1 MKNVVLLILCLTFQF
16 LLAQEKS
23 SPEQLLGFGN
33 EAYNAGRYKD
43 AIAFYNQSIQK
54 SPGFIDAYLARAS
67 AREQTKDLQGALT
80 DYSIVIEKHPESF
93 DALFGRANVRYK
105 LKQYPQAKEDYL
117 KLLDLPANE
126 TNTIYYQKSPS
137 ASGSN
142 QMMTAQSVVK
152 PMLFNYLGIT
162 ETKLKNHK
170 AAIQW
175 LDSAIRLQPYTADYY
190 VNRGIAYENSD
201 LKKAEAD
208 YQHALKIDPNN
219 ALAMHNLGVL
229 GRKKGKKQ
237 NEDYLERAIESDSTM
252 LYPYL
257 ERAYQRM
264 LGEYYRGAIEDYT
277 KALKIEGSDPAIW
290 LGRGIAREKMND
302 LKGAYTDYTKAIE
315 VDEKYEKAWLN
326 RGNLLSKQGRY
337 EQAIE
342 DYSAAIT
349 FNPDY
354 AAAYYNR
361 AIARERIKQYAEACV
376 DLKHAESLGKIPD
389 ENLQEKVCK

>member
-1 MKNVVLLILCLTFQF
+1 MLCLTFQF

-23 SPEQLLGFGN
+23 SPAQLLEFGN

-43 AIAFYNQSIQK
+43 AIAFYNESIQK
-54 SPGFIDAYLARAS
+54 SPDFMEAYLARAS

-80 DYSIVIEKHPESF
+80 DYSIVVEKQPENF

-105 LKQYPQAKEDYL
+105 LKLYPQAKDDYL
-117 KLLDLPANE
+117 KLLDLPPNE

-162 ETKLKNHK
+162 ETKLKNNK

-175 LDSAIRLQPYTADYY
+175 LDSAIQLQPYTADYY
-190 VNRGIAYENSD
+190 VNRGIAYEDSD
-201 LKKAEAD
+201 VKKAEAD
-208 YQHALKIDPNN
+208 YKHALDIDPNN
-219 ALAMHNLGVL
+219 TLALHNLGVL
-229 GRKKGKKQ
+229 VVRKKGKKQ
-237 NEDYLERAIESDSTM
+237 EGDYLERAIESDSTM

-264 LGEYYRGAIEDYT
+264 LGEYYKGAIEDYT
-277 KALKIEGSDPAIW
+277 KALKIEDSDPAIW

-302 LKGAYTDYTKAIE
+302 LKGAYADYTKAIE

-326 RGNLLSKQGRY
+326 RGNLLNKQGRH

-342 DYSAAIT
+342 DYSAAIA
-349 FNPDY
+349 FSPDY

-361 AIARERIKQYAEACV
+361 AIARERIKQYAKACV
-376 DLKHAESLGKIPD
+376 DLKHAETLGKIPD
-389 ENLQEKVCK
+389 EKLQEKVCGRE